1 MPYSTCPNC
10 GARFHLS
17 ISGDPRD
24 WYQEYAQD
32 KQVGDEV
39 ELQCFECWKE
49 LKEYDVVKVISSSKG
64 GNIKKDDI
72 GTVVMILGEKDN
84 RAYEVEC
91 VLPDGSTKWI
101 DTFKRDEIKFE
112 LKKN

>member
-1 MPYSTCPNC
+1 MPYSRCPTCE
-10 GARFHLS
+10 ALFHLQ
-17 ISGDPRD
+17 ITGDPAE
-24 WYQEYAQD
+24 WYKDHAPD
-32 KQVGDEV
+32 KQVGDDV

-49 LKEYDVVKVISSSKG
+49 LEEYDVVKVLTSIKG
-64 GNIKKDDI
+64 GNIEKNDI
-72 GTVVMILGEKDN
+72 GTVVMVLGEKNN

-101 DTFKRDEIKFE
+101 DTFRRNELKFE